1 MLFCRYPVRVLQ
13 YLFADKQQKTLNGF
27 DMLRVLI
34 VDDDENVRLFI
45 GRLLRKKFNCTVF
58 DAANGLEALSAIRD
72 NEPELV
78 FLDITMPLMDGIEAL
93 EAIRSEVKFKNLY
106 VVMLTAVSD
115 SKVVSKINELGVF
128 DYILKPLSYSNT
140 YERLKEIFEEI
151 KKEQRERERLKRE
164 REAFIVKKMN
174 TAENTKDKILIVDRD
189 REFRSMLKA
198 EMEKSYTVLES
209 NNGADGLKIFFEE
222 MPKIVCLGENLPLL
236 KAKLFAQKIRSVSNN
251 GDVTIFAI
259 KEDTVLT
266 EEEKNLYDLVIPK
279 NGSSGFFK
287 TPNNGSPETGDP
299 E

>member
-1 MLFCRYPVRVLQ
+1 M
-13 YLFADKQQKTLNGF
+13 
-27 DMLRVLI
+27 
-34 VDDDENVRLFI
+34 
-45 GRLLRKKFNCTVF
+45 
-58 DAANGLEALSAIRD
+58 
-72 NEPELV
+72 
-78 FLDITMPLMDGIEAL
+78 
-93 EAIRSEVKFKNLY
+93 
-106 VVMLTAVSD
+106 
-115 SKVVSKINELGVF
+115 
-128 DYILKPLSYSNT
+128 
-140 YERLKEIFEEI
+140 
-151 KKEQRERERLKRE
+151 KRE

-174 TAENTKDKILIVDRD
+174 TAENAKDKILIVDRD